1 MVPRL
6 IVFLLLLS
14 HGGPGLMAQA
24 ATINVPRVERD
35 ESALF
40 DAEKVPLSADEGL
53 GILGAALEARRRRV
67 PAGADCSHLVHT
79 IYESAGFPYTY
90 SNSIE
95 LYQGVEAFEAVT
107 APQPGDLVVWR
118 GHVGILISPMQR
130 TFFSALRSGRGVEVY
145 DSPYWKKRGRPRF
158 FRYLKGNEQVA
169 HGEMERDHGAN

>member
-1 MVPRL
+1 MVPKL

-14 HGGPGLMAQA
+14 RGGPGLMAQA
-24 ATINVPRVERD
+24 ATIEVPQAEQ
-35 ESALF
+35 SAF
-40 DAEKVPLSADEGL
+40 VDDEKVPLSVDEGL

-79 IYESAGFPYTY
+79 IYQSAGFPYTY
-90 SNSIE
+90 SNSVE
-95 LYQGVEAFEAVT
+95 LYQGVDGFEPVT

-118 GHVGILISPMQR
+118 GHVGILISPLQR

-158 FRYLKGNEQVA
+158 FRYLKSNEQVA
-169 HGEMERDHGAN
+169 HGVGERDREAN